1 MGNMK
6 SIELSK
12 KDLEQLSELGISE
25 EKILSQIE
33 TIKKGTLFI
42 KLNRP
47 ATPGD
52 GITVFQKNDI
62 ERLIATYSDAA
73 SSGRVVKFVP
83 ASGAATRMFQLLLSF
98 YNSSETIDLNAISSK
113 AESSDIACK
122 DLLQFI
128 NGLKEF
134 AFYEDL
140 KRVMSE
146 QGLTIESSLTKGR
159 INEILESL
167 LTPQG
172 LNYANL
178 PKGLI
183 KFHKYS
189 DHCRTP
195 IEEHI
200 VECIAYTQDN
210 NKVCRI
216 HFTVSSEHE
225 KAVKEYIDLIR
236 NLYEKDGIRIEI
248 TFSTQKRLTDTIA
261 VDMND
266 DPFRDNDRRLLFR
279 PAGHG
284 ALLENLQDL
293 EGDIV
298 FIKNIDNLVPD
309 RLKEVTVIY
318 KKTLGGYL
326 VELQDETFS
335 FLRRLSSG
343 DVDDYFFSQVFEFLK
358 KRLSVVVPD
367 FLKQGS
373 EKEKIAFLFSR
384 LNRPLRICGMVKNEG
399 KAGGG
404 PFWVEHEDRSMSLQI
419 VEKSQIDFESDE
431 QRSILE
437 LSTHFNPVDIVCG
450 LRNYLGIPFNLR
462 DYIDPDMGFI
472 SVKSKD
478 GKKLKALEL
487 PGLWNGSMA
496 NWNTIFVEVPSVTF
510 NPVKTVL
517 DLLRKEH
524 Q

>member
-1 MGNMK
+1 MSSFQNWG
-6 SIELSK
+6 SV
-12 KDLEQLSELGISE
+12 E
-25 EKILSQIE
+25 EKVLSQIE
-33 TIKKGTLFI
+33 MIKKGTLFI

-62 ERLIATYSDAA
+62 ERLIVSYLDAV

-83 ASGAATRMFQLLLSF
+83 ASGAATRMFQLLLCF
-98 YNSSETIDLNAISSK
+98 YHRSETIDLNAISLR
-113 AESSDIACK
+113 AESSDTACK
-122 DLLQFI
+122 DFLQFI

-140 KRVMSE
+140 KEVMLE
-146 QGLTIESSLTKGR
+146 QGLNIESSLAKGR

-167 LTPQG
+167 LMPQG

-183 KFHKYS
+183 KFHKYN

-200 VECIAYTQDN
+200 VECIAYAQDE

-216 HFTVSSEHE
+216 HFTISSEHQNAIRE
-225 KAVKEYIDLIR
+225 HVLNVR
-236 NLYEKDGIRIEI
+236 NLYEKNGIRTEI
-248 TFSTQKRLTDTIA
+248 TFSTQKRSTDTIA
-261 VDMND
+261 VDMKDN
-266 DPFRDNDRRLLFR
+266 PFRDNDGRLLFR

-309 RLKEVTVIY
+309 RLKEEAVIY
-318 KKTLGGYL
+318 KKALGGYL
-326 VELQDETFS
+326 VELQNKTFS
-335 FLRRLSSG
+335 LLRRLSSG
-343 DVDDYFFSQVFEFLK
+343 DVDDYFFSQAFEFVK
-358 KRLSVVVPD
+358 KKLSIVVPD

-373 EKEKIAFLFSR
+373 EKEKIEFLFSR
-384 LNRPLRICGMVKNEG
+384 LNRPLRICGMVNNEG

-404 PFWVEHEDRSMSLQI
+404 PFWVEHKDKSMSLQI
-419 VEKSQIDFESDE
+419 VEKSQIDFESNE

-437 LSTHFNPVDIVCG
+437 
-450 LRNYLGIPFNLR
+450 
-462 DYIDPDMGFI
+462 
-472 SVKSKD
+472 SVY
-478 GKKLKALEL
+478 A
-487 PGLWNGSMA
+487 
-496 NWNTIFVEVPSVTF
+496 F
-510 NPVKTVL
+510 
-517 DLLRKEH
+517 
-524 Q
+524 